1 MISEKMKTLFSSFI
15 LFSLLGSCIK
25 DPHSEET
32 VIKIKGSESEFNLIN
47 YFTTQYRKKDNK
59 VEFQIAG
66 GGSGLGI
73 EALSRKEVH
82 IAISS
87 RLINDNELEEA
98 RRNGVIPVQSI
109 VALDAV
115 AIIVNPQTYV
125 DSLSLQQLSDI
136 LSGKIKNWKE
146 LNGHDLPVTV
156 FGRDNHS
163 GTGQYLKERLN
174 IEEYTPSAR
183 CFAENKSIIA
193 AVARQKGSIGYVNLG
208 SIVSADGKPI
218 EHVWAVSVYYDG
230 GKAHTPYEKEAIKA
244 GEYPL
249 VRPLYQ
255 YTIGYPRNEILDFI
269 NFELSDEQQGSL
281 EPHGYFPIQ
290 EIHKVLNY
298 RNRHL

>member
-1 MISEKMKTLFSSFI
+1 MKALIYSTVLI
-15 LFSLLGSCIK
+15 VLLGSCIK
-25 DPHSEET
+25 DPHSEKT
-32 VIKIKGSESEFNLIN
+32 IIKIKGSESEFNLIN
-47 YFTTQYRKKDNK
+47 YFTLKYNQEGSK
-59 VEFQIAG
+59 VEFQVAG

-73 EALSRKEVH
+73 EALTNREVH
-82 IAISS
+82 IAITS
-87 RLINDNELEEA
+87 RPINDNELEDA

-115 AIIVNPQTYV
+115 AIIVNPETYV
-125 DSLSLQQLSDI
+125 DSLSLHQLADV

-146 LNGHDLPVTV
+146 LNGHDIPVTV

-174 IEEYTPSAR
+174 IEEYSPAAR
-183 CFAENKSIIA
+183 CFAENRSIIA
-193 AVARQKGSIGYVNLG
+193 AVARQKGSIGYVNLA
-208 SIVSADGKPI
+208 SIVSVEGKPI
-218 EHVWAVSVYYDG
+218 EHIWAVNVYYDG
-230 GKAHTPYEKEAIKA
+230 GKAHSPYEKEAIKS

-269 NFELSDEQQGSL
+269 DFELSQQQQGLLESL
-281 EPHGYFPIQ
+281 GYFPIQ